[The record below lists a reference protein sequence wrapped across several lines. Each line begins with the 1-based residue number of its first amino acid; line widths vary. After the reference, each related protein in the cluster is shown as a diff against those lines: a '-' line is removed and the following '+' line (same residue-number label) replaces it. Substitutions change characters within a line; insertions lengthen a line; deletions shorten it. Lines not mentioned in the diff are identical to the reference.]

1 MKDAP
6 VEYMLKGLA
15 TIAVTALLLLA
26 ACGGAGTAGGQS
38 GGSVAVKLTDS
49 GIGLD
54 RTSVNSGTVTFNITN
69 AGTVVHEFAVLKTDL
84 PADKLPANPDKPG
97 KVKEDGNVGEVEDI
111 ALKATKDLSLDL
123 KPGQYVLICNVVG
136 HYGMGMHVAFT
147 VK

>member
-1 MKDAP
+1 
-6 VEYMLKGLA
+6 MLKGLA

-26 ACGGAGTAGGQS
+26 ACGGAGTAGG
-38 GGSVAVKLTDS
+38 SVAVKLTDN

-54 RTSVNSGTVTFNITN
+54 RTSVTSGKVTFNITN
-69 AGTVVHEFAVLKTDL
+69 AGTVVHELAVLKTDL

-111 ALKATKDLSLDL
+111 AVKATKDLSLDL
-123 KPGQYVLICNVVG
+123 KPGQYVLICNIVG
-136 HYGMGMHVAFT
+136 HYGTGMRVAFT

>member
-1 MKDAP
+1 
-6 VEYMLKGLA
+6 MLKGLA

-38 GGSVAVKLTDS
+38 GGSVAVKLTDN

-54 RTSVNSGTVTFNITN
+54 RTSVTSGKVTFNITN
-69 AGTVVHEFAVLKTDL
+69 AGTVVHELAVLKTDL

-97 KVKEDGNVGEVEDI
+97 KVKEDGNVGEVEGI
-111 ALKATKDLSLDL
+111 AAKGTKDLSLDL
-123 KPGQYVLICNVVG
+123 QPGAYVLICNLPA
-136 HYGMGMHVAFT
+136 HYGMGMHTAYT